1 MGRFI
6 VLIFLFIFANASS
19 ILNISYF
26 PLNNKVD
33 ILFSLDKPFSGKITS
48 LSQNSYKIT
57 NINLDR
63 IEQKK
68 FKNSLNVIISPLDE
82 NSINLK
88 LNYNKPLNIKASIT
102 AKGYGLRIRIL
113 GLETKKPITL
123 IQNTNK
129 QNISNLGENNS
140 FNYINY
146 IIVIAIL
153 IFLIIILIYIKKKT
167 LQKLPKSLQQDN
179 YKVLYQKMI
188 DPKNRLVMI
197 EVFDKRYLL
206 LLGDKNN
213 ILLDNFSKEAQ
224 EDLKDI
230 STQNEFGKLLDE
242 KLDDN
247 TINFIKNASKLKENN
262 EF

>member
-1 MGRFI
+1 MGKFI
-6 VLIFLFIFANASS
+6 ILLYLAITAYASS

-26 PLNNKVD
+26 PLNNKID
-33 ILFSLDKPFSGKITS
+33 ILFSLDKPFNGKIIS
-48 LSQNSYKIT
+48 LSQNEYKIT
-57 NINLDR
+57 NISLDR

-68 FKNSLNVIISPLDE
+68 FKNSLNVIISPFDE
-82 NSINLK
+82 NSIDLK
-88 LNYNKPLNIKASIT
+88 LNYKTPLKIKASIT

-113 GLETKKPITL
+113 GLEPKSTPLT
-123 IQNTNK
+123 QTTNE
-129 QNISNLGENNS
+129 QNINNLTQNS
-140 FNYINY
+140 DFNYTNY

-153 IFLIIILIYIKKKT
+153 IFLIIILLYVKKKT

-197 EVFDKRYLL
+197 EVFNKRYLL

-213 ILLDNFSKEAQ
+213 LLLDNFSQEAQ
-224 EDLKDI
+224 QDLKDI
-230 STQNEFGKLLDE
+230 SSQSEFGKLLDE
-242 KLDDN
+242 KLDEN
-247 TINFIKNASKLKENN
+247 TLNFLKNASKLKEND

>member
-6 VLIFLFIFANASS
+6 ILILFFVFANASS
-19 ILNISYF
+19 VLNVSYF
-26 PLNNKVD
+26 PLNSKID
-33 ILFSLDKPFSGKITS
+33 ILFSLDKPFNGKIIS
-48 LSQNSYKIT
+48 LSNNDYKIT

-68 FKNSLNVIISPLDE
+68 FKDNLNVIISPYDN
-82 NSINLK
+82 NSVELK
-88 LNYNKPLNIKASIT
+88 LNYSKPLHIKASVT

-113 GLETKKPITL
+113 GLETKQPVT
-123 IQNTNK
+123 QTTNNTNLNSLT
-129 QNISNLGENNS
+129 QNSS

-146 IIVIAIL
+146 ILVIAIL
-153 IFLIIILIYIKKKT
+153 IFLIIILLYVKKKT

-197 EVFDKRYLL
+197 EVFNKRYLL

-213 ILLDNFSKEAQ
+213 LLLDNFSQEAQ
-224 EDLKDI
+224 QDLKDI
-230 STQNEFGKLLDE
+230 SSQNEFGKLLDE
-242 KLDDN
+242 KLDEN
-247 TINFIKNASKLKENN
+247 TMNFIKNASKLKENN
-262 EF
+262 EL

>member
-1 MGRFI
+1 VGRFI
-6 VLIFLFIFANASS
+6 ILFFLFVFANASS
-19 ILNISYF
+19 VLNISYF
-26 PLNNKVD
+26 PLNNKID
-33 ILFSLDKPFSGKITS
+33 ILFSLDKPFNGKIMS

-57 NINLDR
+57 NINLNR

-68 FKNSLNVIISPLDE
+68 FPNNLNIIISPLDE

-88 LNYNKPLNIKASIT
+88 LNYKKSLNIKASVT
-102 AKGYGLRIRIL
+102 AKGYGLRIRII
-113 GLETKKPITL
+113 GLKNKKSILKTKD
-123 IQNTNK
+123 IQN
-129 QNISNLGENNS
+129 QNLSNLNVNNS

-146 IIVIAIL
+146 IMVIAIL
-153 IFLIIILIYIKKKT
+153 IFLIIILFYIKKKT

-213 ILLDNFSKEAQ
+213 ILLDDFSKESQ

-230 STQNEFGKLLDE
+230 SSQNEFGKLLDE
-242 KLDDN
+242 KLDDDRL
-247 TINFIKNASKLKENN
+247 NFIKNASKLKEND